1 MRIDPDTCRDPDLL
15 AAEVRRLQG
24 VIAAGEAAIT
34 DEERAPRTY
43 RKTDGKR
50 PILDMGGVWI
60 PVTER
65 LPPVGQPVLVVAL
78 GRVITATRKEGNW
91 WRHEIDTGTQTF
103 SLGVCTPKFWMPLP
117 APPTGSK

>member
-1 MRIDPDTCRDPDLL
+1 MRIDPDTCRDPYLL

-34 DEERAPRTY
+34 YEERAPRTY

-50 PILDMGGVWI
+50 PIVDMGGVWI

-65 LPPVGQPVLVVAL
+65 LPPIGQPVLVVAL
-78 GRVITATRKEGNW
+78 GRVITATRREGW
-91 WRHEIDTGTQTF
+91 WRHEIGTGTQTY
-103 SLGVCTPKFWMPLP
+103 SLGVCTPTHWQPLP
-117 APPTGSK
+117 APPATSK